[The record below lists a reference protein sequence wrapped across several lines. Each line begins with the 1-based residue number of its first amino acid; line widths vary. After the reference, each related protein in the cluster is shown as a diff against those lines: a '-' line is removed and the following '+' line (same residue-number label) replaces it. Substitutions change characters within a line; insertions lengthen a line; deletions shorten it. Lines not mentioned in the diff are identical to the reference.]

1 MLLYVNDV
9 FVPLRSI
16 VVVVTARR
24 RSPRRAAFSHAHR
37 AHARALERRT
47 PVAGRRGVAEAS
59 RRRSIAAPMATM
71 VLRADDRC
79 GDKLTSAT
87 SSSASYGT
95 DIERGSMDDAWA
107 STPGA
112 AGAGRRRGWG
122 RVTVAT
128 LATLAALGVASLAA
142 VRGGDLRRFHF
153 AALGV
158 QPDARGVAPPES
170 EGFVR
175 RARRNYGAAL
185 MRASY
190 HQTREVGDADT
201 TEEADALAD
210 RDALADIVDEEFYDD
225 GDGGGRRGGEHPAE
239 LGDGEASAE
248 TRERS
253 AATSELGSEIDSSS
267 SSSRRDAAKSA
278 SSGGHFLSRGSREEA
293 LKNQRRRMRRE
304 AREARRSVDVDDE
317 DGRVDANVP
326 SEDGDG
332 DEDDDEED
340 QKYYKSI
347 NGGWFHVNKSAKKDA
362 DAADVGDGDEEDG
375 VVSLHNSY
383 GEIPGLLDHLKA
395 NGAQVGQMRVVTYAN
410 SAYWPV
416 AKILIDSARRNA
428 PGVVDA
434 LTVMVTD
441 RATLKECVETGVMCF
456 LDTDMIDVLGDNM
469 NTDGSISAG
478 RDDANGDL
486 GKALRIVWTWRKV
499 HVVYT
504 LVQAGYG
511 CLFLDASTVLLND
524 PRELVRAK
532 LDAGALLVTLSDF
545 GGKLEQKAINTGLI
559 AARPNE
565 YIGKLLED
573 WMKLEPD
580 ATDTEQAAL
589 TWNIAPNARAD
600 GVIITALSQAVA
612 PSYLTFDV
620 NAHMN
625 RDSGQ
630 FSGYLVH
637 AAYCGSVKG
646 KIAFLSRVD
655 RLSQD
660 STTILPVSADEERG
674 CDVFDRHKFF
684 SCGLAPWDGI
694 CM

>member
-1 MLLYVNDV
+1 M
-9 FVPLRSI
+9 R
-16 VVVVTARR
+16 
-24 RSPRRAAFSHAHR
+24 
-37 AHARALERRT
+37 
-47 PVAGRRGVAEAS
+47 AS
-59 RRRSIAAPMATM
+59 RRRQNATRTTHARESTPLARAHERNRSFVVRARACIGAARGRERQRDAEPMPMPM
-71 VLRADDRC
+71 VLPCDRRSR
-79 GDKLTSAT
+79 DALTSST
-87 SSSASYGT
+87 SSSSTPSYGT
-95 DIERGSMDDAWA
+95 DVERGA
-107 STPGA
+107 SDFDRASHARAPRWRRA
-112 AGAGRRRGWG
+112 A
-122 RVTVAT
+122 VAT
-128 LATLAALGVASLAA
+128 VSAMALLALGVGVGAST
-142 VRGGDLRRFHF
+142 RGSTFRPAR
-153 AALGV
+153 LGV

-175 RARRNYGAAL
+175 SARRNYGAAL

-190 HQTREVGDADT
+190 HQTREVGEVDT
-201 TEEADALAD
+201 AEEADALAD

-225 GDGGGRRGGEHPAE
+225 ADDDKSDSSAGSGEHPAE
-239 LGDGEASAE
+239 VENGETMAEKREKAAAAVRRSRLAE
-248 TRERS
+248 TD
-253 AATSELGSEIDSSS
+253 ASSS
-267 SSSRRDAAKSA
+267 DRGASKAP
-278 SSGGHFLSRGSREEA
+278 SSGGGNSFLSRANREEA

-304 AREARRSVDVDDE
+304 AREAREARRAEEARDE
-317 DGRVDANVP
+317 AEDKDGQVDADVP
-326 SEDGDG
+326 SEDV
-332 DEDDDEED
+332 EDED

-347 NGGWFHVNKSAKKDA
+347 NGGWFHVKKSAKNDKDA
-362 DAADVGDGDEEDG
+362 DGDGEYTDG
-375 VVSLHNSY
+375 DAGDDDVVSLHNSY

-395 NGAQVGQMRVVTYAN
+395 NGAQIGQMRVVTYAN

-416 AKILIDSARRNA
+416 AKLLIDSARRNA

-441 RATLKECVETGVMCF
+441 RGTLKECVETGVMCF
-456 LDTDMIDVLGDNM
+456 LDTDMIDVLGEHM

-545 GGKLEQKAINTGLI
+545 GGQLEQKAINTGLI

-637 AAYCGSVKG
+637 AAYCGSVAG
-646 KIAFLSRVD
+646 KIAFLNRVE

-660 STTILPVSADEERG
+660 STKILPVSKDEERG

-694 CM
+694 CQ